1 MIRIDLSTDKH
12 ILINGFSARR
22 GGGQTYLINILEHFR
37 PIENIRVTLLIHNDQ
52 EITIQN
58 PKINIIR
65 ISFNVRN
72 PFLRF
77 FWEKFYLPILI
88 KKESIDLLFCP
99 GGLISTIQP
108 QSCKKVTMFRNMIP
122 LDKVQRR
129 NYPLGYMRFR
139 NWLLGFSLIRSM
151 EKADLVIF
159 ISEYG
164 KEIVRSITKNGI
176 KNSVVIPHG
185 VNNIPPQTEDSKI
198 KRISN
203 DPYIAYV
210 STVDVYKSQLE
221 VVEAYY
227 LLSKENENLPKL
239 FLVGPWETMSYVN
252 KIKDRIKQYNLKNK
266 IELTGGI
273 SYREIFEVYKNAEF
287 LIFASKSENCPNILL
302 ESMAC
307 SKAVLCSNFQPMPEF
322 GKDAVLYFDPEN
334 PKDLAV
340 KIRMLL
346 EDKKLL
352 NTLESKSLDRSSV
365 YDWEECSKK
374 TWSILSEL
382 LV

>member
-1 MIRIDLSTDKH
+1 
-12 ILINGFSARR
+12 
-22 GGGQTYLINILEHFR
+22 
-37 PIENIRVTLLIHNDQ
+37 
-52 EITIQN
+52 
-58 PKINIIR
+58 
-65 ISFNVRN
+65 
-72 PFLRF
+72 
-77 FWEKFYLPILI
+77 
-88 KKESIDLLFCP
+88 
-99 GGLISTIQP
+99 
-108 QSCKKVTMFRNMIP
+108 
-122 LDKVQRR
+122 
-129 NYPLGYMRFR
+129 MRFR

-266 IELTGGI
+266 I
-273 SYREIFEVYKNAEF
+273 
-287 LIFASKSENCPNILL
+287 
-302 ESMAC
+302 
-307 SKAVLCSNFQPMPEF
+307 
-322 GKDAVLYFDPEN
+322 
-334 PKDLAV
+334 
-340 KIRMLL
+340 
-346 EDKKLL
+346 
-352 NTLESKSLDRSSV
+352 
-365 YDWEECSKK
+365 
-374 TWSILSEL
+374 
-382 LV
+382 

>member
-1 MIRIDLSTDKH
+1 MIKNPN
-12 ILINGFSARR
+12 IN
-22 GGGQTYLINILEHFR
+22 L
-37 PIENIRVTLLIHNDQ
+37 IRV
-52 EITIQN
+52 
-58 PKINIIR
+58 K
-65 ISFNVRN
+65 FNVRN

-88 KKESIDLLFCP
+88 NKESISLLFCP
-99 GGLISTIQP
+99 GGLISTTKP
-108 QSCKKVTMFRNMIP
+108 MDCKKVTMFRNMIP
-122 LDKVQRR
+122 LDKTQRR

-164 KEIVRSITKNGI
+164 KQIVRSIASKGI

-185 VNNIPPQTEDSKI
+185 VNQ
-198 KRISN
+198 ISLQSEGMKAKLLGE

-227 LLSKENENLPKL
+227 LLSKNYQNLPNL
-239 FLVGPWETMSYVN
+239 FLIGPWETMSYVK
-252 KIKDRIKQYNLKNK
+252 KIKDRINRYNLRNK

-273 SYREIFEVYKNAEF
+273 EYNKIFEVYKNAEF

-307 SKAVLCSNFQPMPEF
+307 SKAVICSNYQPMPEF
-322 GKDAVLYFDPEN
+322 GKDAVLYFDPDDPE
-334 PKDLAV
+334 DLA
-340 KIRMLL
+340 KKMRMLL

-352 NTLESKSLDRSSV
+352 NALEFKSLKRSSV
-365 YDWEECSKK
+365 YDWEQCSKK
-374 TWSILSEL
+374 TWNTLSQL
-382 LV
+382 LA